1 MTPQEIKAKVQAAY
15 VASLQNRA
23 VMYGMRTSPLDHQFR
38 DLKLYGRDAGAD
50 CADTNLDR
58 IIDEAVAVAGRK
70 QPSMELQVYGWG
82 RAAID
87 GMAETCGTGPA
98 SRSRSA
104 FQPFSSSGRRTTQ
117 ASYRAERHQL
127 DR

>member
-1 MTPQEIKAKVQAAY
+1 MIPQEIKDKVQAAY

-50 CADTNLDR
+50 FADTNLDR
-58 IIDEAVAVAGRK
+58 IIDEAVSVAGRK
-70 QPSMELQVYGWG
+70 QPSLELQAYGWG

-87 GMAETCGTGPA
+87 GMAETLRQRTDLQVEATGMVV
-98 SRSRSA
+98 
-104 FQPFSSSGRRTTQ
+104 
-117 ASYRAERHQL
+117 QL
-127 DR
+127 IWAVDNPGLV